1 MRHTGSDQDQQSVQ
15 SPTGDMPAGSN
26 GRVAAG
32 QDKDVAEQ
40 HQRGGEEPEATGAAA
55 ALRTP
60 SAGDD
65 HGGVTRGIPSDESD
79 YSADKIKVLEG
90 LEAVRKRPAMYIGST
105 GQSGLHHLVYEVV
118 DNSIDEALGGF
129 CDQVNVTI
137 HIDGSVTV
145 VDNGRGIPVDRH
157 ASGKSA
163 AEVVLTVLHSGG
175 KFDNESYKVSGGL
188 HGVGVSVVNALSET
202 LDLEIWRN
210 GQVYQQSYVRGDPAG
225 ELEITGTTKRRGTKV
240 TFKPDAQ
247 IFETLVFSF
256 DTLAQ
261 RLRELAFLNGGIQIT
276 LDDERD
282 GKSHKFRYE
291 GGIVSFVTHLNKNKT
306 AVNEKPIYMRGEK
319 DGTDA
324 EMALQWNDGYA
335 ETIYT
340 FANNINTQE
349 GGTHLSG
356 FRSAL
361 TRTIN
366 FYATKNNLAKDLKE
380 SVTGDD
386 IREGLTAVV
395 SVKIQNPQFEG
406 QTKTKLGNTEVKGIV
421 EAILNDKLGAYLEE
435 NPAVARRIVGKA
447 IDAARAR
454 EAARKARDLV
464 RRKGA
469 LDGSSLPGKLADCQ
483 ERDPAQSELY
493 IVEGESAGGSAKQGR
508 DRRFQAILPLKGK
521 ILNVEKARFDKMLGS
536 DEIKTMIAALGCG
549 IGAEDFD
556 LEKLRYHRIIIMTDA
571 DVDGSHIR
579 TLLLTFFYRQ
589 LPKVIESGYIYI
601 AQPPLFRVKRG
612 KSETYIKD
620 ERDLESY
627 LIKRA
632 AEARVVRIP
641 STNAEIA
648 GGDLEKLLHKM
659 IAHQKFLQVVE
670 RRGHPREIVEALVA
684 AGADREYF
692 ADKEKLEGLSR
703 MLTTPAR
710 TVTVQRDEEHN
721 RYLLQVEDRSSGYP
735 RHHAIGVDFV
745 TAAEYRTL
753 LANHRDIPAFNG
765 GVIVSGVGADDSA
778 DEGEA
783 PTAATDGTAIG
794 GAPADEA
801 TRLAAEPKDRQRKA
815 ARERIADVR
824 LGSLDELVEFFIA
837 SGKKG
842 IAINRYKGLGEM
854 NPDQLWATT
863 MDPGVRTLLQVRA
876 EDHTEADLMF
886 TTLMGDQVEPRR
898 KFIEDNA
905 LDVKNLDV

>member
-1 MRHTGSDQDQQSVQ
+1 MDHLDRT
-15 SPTGDMPAGSN
+15 
-26 GRVAAG
+26 
-32 QDKDVAEQ
+32 EQ
-40 HQRGGEEPEATGAAA
+40 TGEEP
-55 ALRTP
+55 LTP
-60 SAGDD
+60 EVRSGNNG
-65 HGGVTRGIPSDESD
+65 HGTAEDVDQ

-90 LEAVRKRPAMYIGST
+90 LEAVRTRPAMYIGST
-105 GQSGLHHLVYEVV
+105 GPSGLHHLVYEVV
-118 DNSIDEALGGF
+118 DNAIDEALAGF
-129 CDQVNVTI
+129 CDQINVTI
-137 HIDGSVTV
+137 HIDGSLTV
-145 VDNGRGIPVDRH
+145 IDNGRGIPVDQH

-163 AEVVLTVLHSGG
+163 AEVVMTVLHAGG

-210 GQVYQQSYVRGDPAG
+210 TQVYQQSYEHGRPTGD
-225 ELEITGTTKRRGTKV
+225 LEMTGTTKRRGTKV
-240 TFKPDAQ
+240 SFKPDTK
-247 IFETLVFSF
+247 IFETTVFSF

-261 RLRELAFLNGGIQIT
+261 RLRELAFLNGGILVT

-282 GKSHKFRYE
+282 GKSHKFHYE

-306 AVNEKPIYMRGEK
+306 AVNEKPIYMRGDK
-319 DGTDA
+319 DGIEA
-324 EMALQWNDGYA
+324 EIALQWNDGYT

-340 FANNINTQE
+340 FANNINTHE
-349 GGTHLSG
+349 GGAHLSG

-361 TRTIN
+361 TRTVN
-366 FYATKNNLAKDLKE
+366 FYATKNNLAKDLSD

-395 SVKIQNPQFEG
+395 SVKIPHPQFEG

-435 NPAVARRIVGKA
+435 NPSIARRIVGKA

-483 ERDPAQSELY
+483 ERDPALSELY

-556 LEKLRYHRIIIMTDA
+556 IAKLRYHRIIIMTDA

-589 LPKVIESGYIYI
+589 LPKVIENGYIYI
-601 AQPPLFRVKRG
+601 AQPPLFRAKRG

-620 ERDLESY
+620 ERELY
-627 LIKRA
+627 AFLIRPA
-632 AEARVVRIP
+632 TEARVVRLLAKGI
-641 STNAEIA
+641 EISGA
-648 GGDLEKLLHKM
+648 DLEKLLHKL
-659 IAHQKFLQVVE
+659 IAHQKLLEVVE
-670 RRGHPREIVEALVA
+670 RRGHPREIVEALVG

-692 ADKEKLEGLSR
+692 ADKHKLDALADAMS
-703 MLTTPAR
+703 TPTR

-721 RYLLQVEDRSSGYP
+721 RYLLQIEDRSSGYP
-735 RHHAIGVDFV
+735 RQHTIGVDFV
-745 TAAEYRTL
+745 TTGEYRTL
-753 LANHRDIPAFNG
+753 LANHRDIPALNG
-765 GVIVSGVGADDSA
+765 GDIIVSG
-778 DEGEA
+778 A
-783 PTAATDGTAIG
+783 PDA
-794 GAPADEA
+794 ADEA
-801 TRLAAEPKDRQRKA
+801 AGDGAGAPELAAPSKAVKDKG
-815 ARERIADVR
+815 EDVR
-824 LGSLDELVEFFIA
+824 LRSLDELVEFFITA
-837 SGKKG
+837 GKKG
-842 IAINRYKGLGEM
+842 VAINRYKGLGEM
-854 NPDQLWATT
+854 NPDQLWETT
-863 MDPGVRTLLQVRA
+863 MDPAARTLLQVRA

>member
-1 MRHTGSDQDQQSVQ
+1 MADLNVRTTTAVEGTVERIDQNEPEKTPIAADVPAEHNGHGSAS
-15 SPTGDMPAGSN
+15 
-26 GRVAAG
+26 
-32 QDKDVAEQ
+32 DVA
-40 HQRGGEEPEATGAAA
+40 
-55 ALRTP
+55 
-60 SAGDD
+60 
-65 HGGVTRGIPSDESD
+65 D

-105 GQSGLHHLVYEVV
+105 GPAGLHHLVYEVV
-118 DNSIDEALGGF
+118 DNSIDEALAGF

-145 VDNGRGIPVDRH
+145 IDNGRGIPVGLH
-157 ASGKSA
+157 ESGKSA
-163 AEVVLTVLHSGG
+163 AEVVLTVLHAGG
-175 KFDNESYKVSGGL
+175 KFDNDSYKVSGGL

-210 GQVYQQSYVRGDPAG
+210 NEVYSQSYERGKPTKD
-225 ELEITGTTKRRGTKV
+225 LEVTGITRRRGTKI
-240 TFKPDAQ
+240 TFKPDAEV
-247 IFETLVFSF
+247 FETTDFSF

-261 RLRELAFLNGGIQIT
+261 RLRELAFLNGGIVIT

-282 GKSHKFRYE
+282 GKSHNFHYE
-291 GGIVSFVTHLNKNKT
+291 GGITSFVTHLNKNKS
-306 AVNEKPIYMRGEK
+306 AVNEKPIYMRGDR
-319 DGTDA
+319 DGIDT
-324 EMALQWNDGYA
+324 ELALQWNDGYA
-335 ETIYT
+335 ETIYS
-340 FANNINTQE
+340 FANNINTHE

-361 TRTIN
+361 TRTVN
-366 FYATKNNLAKDLKE
+366 YYATKNNLAKDLKE

-386 IREGLTAVV
+386 IREGLTAVI
-395 SVKIQNPQFEG
+395 SVKIPHPQFEG

-421 EAILNDKLGAYLEE
+421 EAILNEKLGAFLEE

-483 ERDPAQSELY
+483 ERDPALCELY

-521 ILNVEKARFDKMLGS
+521 ILNVEKARFDKMLSS

-556 LEKLRYHRIIIMTDA
+556 LAKLRYHRIIIMTDA

-589 LPKVIESGYIYI
+589 LPSVVENGYVYI

-612 KSETYIKD
+612 KAETYIKD

-627 LIKRA
+627 LIKRST
-632 AEARVVRIP
+632 EDRTVRVA
-641 STNAEIA
+641 SSGAEIS
-648 GGDLEKLLHKM
+648 GPDLEKLLQRLTVQ
-659 IAHQKFLQVVE
+659 QKLLQTVE
-670 RRGHPREIVEALVA
+670 RRGHPREIVEALIA

-692 ADKEKLEGLSR
+692 ADRDKLEALAR
-703 MLTTPAR
+703 TLTVPAR
-710 TVTVQRDEEHN
+710 IVSVQRDEEHN
-721 RYLLQVEDRSSGYP
+721 RYLLHIDDRSSGYP
-735 RHHAIGVDFV
+735 RQHAIGVDFV
-745 TAAEYRTL
+745 AAAEYRTL
-753 LANHRDIPAFNG
+753 LANRRDMPAISG
-765 GVIVSGVGADDSA
+765 SLVI
-778 DEGEA
+778 
-783 PTAATDGTAIG
+783 TATEDAHEVT
-794 GAPADEA
+794 
-801 TRLAAEPKDRQRKA
+801 
-815 ARERIADVR
+815 
-824 LGSLDELVEFFIA
+824 LGSVNELVEYFIDA
-837 SGKKG
+837 GKKG
-842 IAINRYKGLGEM
+842 VAINRYKGLGEM
-854 NPDQLWATT
+854 NPDQLWETT
-863 MDPGVRTLLQVRA
+863 MNPAVRTLLQVRA

-905 LDVKNLDV
+905 LDVKNLDI